1 MNRKNRLIY
10 VLILALVL
18 FAGLTITAKA
28 SAAKQGILEPPF
40 GKLNST
46 PDASWCWPYGGCGS
60 YCAPY
65 KTCLRAEFVRDV
77 TIPDG
82 SYIGAGKPFTKTW
95 RIRNAGTC
103 AWTTDYSLVYVSG
116 TALGSVQAVRLPHA
130 VAPGKTVD
138 ISVNMVAPNSFGSF
152 QSDWLLRTAGGE
164 FFGVGC
170 SGQTPV
176 WASITTTAYNYQPC
190 APCYSPSVPC
200 APGCQPQY
208 NVPQYNVP
216 QYNIPQYGYQ
226 PAPVPPATYPQY
238 YGKQPSVTT
247 PNNAARNP
255 YCNNKVRSI
264 NDISIKDGAKL
275 APNEIF
281 RKTWSLKNG
290 GTCIWDQGYTL
301 IFSGGDAMGGKRV
314 VNIPRTVYPG
324 ERVEISIDL
333 QAPSIP
339 GHYRGYYMIQDSL
352 GYTFGYG
359 SYANTAFWVD
369 IYVDGSLTPK
379 SDAAF
384 EMKADE
390 SEPAQIANVPD
401 GGTGIRGETT
411 AESGIEAPLL
421 MDGKASENEIVVL
434 DSKQLEGN
442 ACGGQ
447 RSEINFIAPDI
458 YEVSWFLT
466 NEGTNTWDP
475 ETYAVVNVENS
486 ESIETVVSDIA
497 VQPTKPGEETR
508 ISFTVKA
515 KDPASSDPL
524 WTKFHLEHRGL
535 PFCEVYFPLN

>member
-1 MNRKNRLIY
+1 MLPG
-10 VLILALVL
+10 LVIP
-18 FAGLTITAKA
+18 AQ
-28 SAAKQGILEPPF
+28 AAPANQGIFEPPF
-40 GKLNST
+40 GKLNQT
-46 PDASWCWPYGGCGS
+46 PDPAWYWPYAGC
-60 YCAPY
+60 AWNTPV

-82 SYIGAGKPFTKTW
+82 SYIGAGRSFTKTW

-103 AWTTDYSLVYVSG
+103 TWTTDYSLVYVSG

-152 QSDWLLRTAGGE
+152 QSNWMLRTAGGE

-176 WASITTTAYNYQPC
+176 WASITTSAYTYQPC
-190 APCYSPSVPC
+190 APCYSPSVSC
-200 APGCQPQY
+200 TPGCQPAYNVPQVPYTQPQYTLPQYTVPQYNAVPQYTY
-208 NVPQYNVP
+208 NVPQYG
-216 QYNIPQYGYQ
+216 YN
-226 PAPVPPATYPQY
+226 TPQY

-247 PNNAARNP
+247 PNTAARNP

-264 NDISIKDGAKL
+264 NDISIKDGSKL

-301 IFSGGDAMGGKRV
+301 IFSGGDAMGGKRI

-339 GHYRGYYMIQDSL
+339 GHYRGYYMLQDSL

-379 SDAAF
+379 SDAAL
-384 EMKADE
+384 ELKTDE
-390 SEPAQIANVPD
+390 GEAPLVAAVPD
-401 GGTGIRGETT
+401 SAAGPRGGESASTGEV
-411 AESGIEAPLL
+411 EAPLL
-421 MDGKASENEIVVL
+421 MDANAGENEVVVL

-442 ACGGQ
+442 ACGDQ
-447 RSEINFIAPDI
+447 RSEVNFIAPDI
-458 YEVSWFLT
+458 YEVNWYLT
-466 NEGTNTWDP
+466 NKGTNAWDS

-486 ESIETVVSDIA
+486 DAVESVVSDIT

-508 ISFTVKA
+508 ISFTVKS
-515 KDPASSDPL
+515 KPASAAETI
-524 WTKFHLEHRGL
+524 WTKFRLEHRGL